1 MKIVMNWFD
10 QAKKRFCLRKT
21 MAKDIAEYR
30 ALVEKRVQDHWKEH
44 PIRLME
50 LICDSWRDPST
61 DCSDTDCK
69 EKYNYVVFIDI
80 EGDLD
85 WICDDD
91 HTGNKVK
98 PEVLTTVAAIM
109 DVEAIP
115 CKHLA
120 KAEWM
125 AFKRM
130 LGTAIVSAFEGGLD
144 EAKSLMSQAKHY
156 IEQRIP
162 ERSRLWTLHSATC
175 ALLLYG
181 IGLYVLRN
189 GMLISPFLFGL
200 LGAYVSLVRHASVRQ
215 ADSNAGKVLHCTE
228 SFVRLLIG
236 MILGKIGVL
245 LFDCSIAPEFSRTIC
260 TTDTGMRVVAFA
272 AGLFDAFIPAM
283 ISTYIITPLKK
294 NKGDIH
300 D

>member
-1 MKIVMNWFD
+1 MNWFD
-10 QAKKRFCLRKT
+10 QATKWFWPRKT
-21 MAKDIAEYR
+21 MARDIAEYR

-61 DCSDTDCK
+61 DCVSSDFK
-69 EKYNYVVFIDI
+69 KKFNYVVFIDI

-91 HTGNKVK
+91 HTENKVR
-98 PEVLTTVAAIM
+98 PEVLTTIAAIM

-120 KAEWM
+120 ITEWM

-130 LGTAIVSAFEGGLD
+130 LGTAIVSAFEGGMD
-144 EAKSLMSQAKHY
+144 EAISLMSQAKRY

-175 ALLLYG
+175 TLLLYG

-189 GMLISPFLFGL
+189 IILISPFMFGL
-200 LGAYVSLVRHASVRQ
+200 FGAYVSLVRHASVRQ
-215 ADSNAGKVLHCTE
+215 ADSNAGKLLHYTE

-236 MILGKIGVL
+236 MVLGKIGVL
-245 LFDCSIAPEFSRTIC
+245 FFGCAMAPEFSRTIC
-260 TTDTGMRVVAFA
+260 TTDAGIRVVAFA

-283 ISTYIITPLKK
+283 ISTYIITPLKSK
-294 NKGDIH
+294 EDNH